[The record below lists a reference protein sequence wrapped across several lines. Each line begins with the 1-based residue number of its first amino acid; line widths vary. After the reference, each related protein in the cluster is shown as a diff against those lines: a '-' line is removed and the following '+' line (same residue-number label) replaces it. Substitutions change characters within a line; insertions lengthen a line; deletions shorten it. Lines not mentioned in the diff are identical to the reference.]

1 MFGSTFSFRT
11 SRYETNTASKSTFII
26 TFMTTLQA
34 NALKKKA
41 AENKG
46 TELELCRVTF
56 PSSTFWFS
64 DSHCFELLIRIP
76 HCNL

>member
-34 NALKKKA
+34 NVLKKKA

-46 TELELCRVTF
+46 TELELCRVTL

-64 DSHCFELLIRIP
+64 EYRLRLF
-76 HCNL
+76 